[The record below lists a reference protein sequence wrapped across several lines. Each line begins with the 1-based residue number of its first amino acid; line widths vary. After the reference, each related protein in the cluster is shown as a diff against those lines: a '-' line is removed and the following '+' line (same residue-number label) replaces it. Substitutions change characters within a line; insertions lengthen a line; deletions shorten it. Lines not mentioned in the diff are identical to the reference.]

1 MSAVSAGAF
10 ANQENVAM
18 DKASKKAKAAPIR
31 VGIVGLG
38 RAGYG
43 MQSQDLANRPEKFTI
58 VAGCDIGSVQRKR
71 FAEKFPEARVYSDVA
86 KLLADPNIDLVTVA
100 TRTPTH
106 VQISV
111 DALRAGKYV
120 MCEKP
125 ISVSYKE
132 MKKLQAADRKYPG
145 RLFIRQNRRF
155 EPCFND
161 VRDIIRSGILG
172 DIYEIKLCRHHY
184 ARRDDWQTVIAE
196 GGGQLLNWGPHIVDH
211 ALQFLESPVA
221 DLRCDLRRIAAVG
234 DAEDHV
240 HLTLV
245 GENGRIV
252 DVEISGGV
260 AIPAPIYWVAGTK
273 GTLISRDEK
282 TIEMRYL
289 DPAVKPPRRRVKL
302 GLMESFGS
310 PDSLVWKTETR
321 EVRKDLSC
329 SCIWDNLF
337 DHIRFGKPFW
347 VKNEEAFEVMRILD
361 LASKAR

>member
-1 MSAVSAGAF
+1 M
-10 ANQENVAM
+10 
-18 DKASKKAKAAPIR
+18 KSKKTPTTAAPIR
-31 VGIVGLG
+31 VGVIGLG

-43 MQSQDLANRPEKFTI
+43 MQCQELAARPDKYTI
-58 VAGCDIGSVQRKR
+58 VAGCDILPVQRKR
-71 FAEKFPEARVYSDVA
+71 FTDKFPEAKVYA
-86 KLLADPNIDLVTVA
+86 KACDLIADPDVDLVTVA

-106 VQISV
+106 VAIAIE
-111 DALRAGKYV
+111 ALNAGKLV

-125 ISVSYKE
+125 IAVSNKE
-132 MKKLQAADRKYPG
+132 ALKLKAADRKYPG

-172 DIYEIKLCRHHY
+172 DIYEIRLCRHNY
-184 ARRDDWQTVIAE
+184 ARRDDWQTILAE

-221 DLRCDLRRIAAVG
+221 SVRSDLRRVAAVG

-240 HLTLV
+240 HLTIC
-245 GENGRIV
+245 GKNGRIV

-273 GTLISRDEK
+273 GTLVSRDET

-289 DPAVKPPRRRVKL
+289 DPSVKPPRRKAKT
-302 GLMESFGS
+302 GIMNSFGS
-310 PDSLVWKTETR
+310 PDTLVWKTETR
-321 EVRKDLSC
+321 QVRTDLDC
-329 SCIWDNLF
+329 TCIWDNLF
-337 DHIRFGKPFW
+337 EHLRFGKPFW
-347 VKNEEAFEVMRILD
+347 VKNDEAFEVMRVLD
-361 LASKAR
+361 LAARSRL

>member
-1 MSAVSAGAF
+1 MNKTS
-10 ANQENVAM
+10 
-18 DKASKKAKAAPIR
+18 KAAPIR
-31 VGIVGLG
+31 VGVVGLG

-43 MQSQDLANRPEKFTI
+43 MQCQELAARPEEFTI
-58 VAGCDIGSVQRKR
+58 VAGCDIASVQRKR
-71 FAEKFPEARVYSDVA
+71 FAEKFPEARVYSDAA
-86 KLLADPNIDLVTVA
+86 KLLADPDVDLVSVA

-106 VQISV
+106 VEIAV
-111 DALRAGKYV
+111 AALRAGKYV

-125 ISVSYKE
+125 IAVTYKDA
-132 MKKLQAADRKYPG
+132 KKLQSADRRCPG
-145 RLFIRQNRRF
+145 KLFIRQNRRF

-172 DIYEIKLCRHHY
+172 DIYEIRLCRHHY

-221 DLRCDLRRIAAVG
+221 SLRSDLRRVAAVG

-245 GENGRIV
+245 GRNGRIV

-273 GTLISRDEK
+273 GTLVSRDEK
-282 TIEMRYL
+282 TIELRYL
-289 DPAVKPPRRRVKL
+289 DPAAKPPRRHVKL
-302 GLMESFGS
+302 GLMGSFGS
-310 PDSLVWKTETR
+310 PDTLVWKTETR
-321 EVRKDLSC
+321 EVRKDLDC
-329 SCIWDNLF
+329 PHIWDNLF
-337 DHIRFGKPFW
+337 EHIRFGKPFW

-361 LASKAR
+361 LASKARQDIPGASDL

>member
-1 MSAVSAGAF
+1 M
-10 ANQENVAM
+10 
-18 DKASKKAKAAPIR
+18 KKTTEKKEAAPIR

-43 MQSQDLANRPEKFTI
+43 MQCKELLARPGKFTI
-58 VAGCDIGSVQRKR
+58 VAGCDIAAPRRKR
-71 FAEKFPEARVYSDVA
+71 FAEKFPEASVYSDAA
-86 KLLADPNIDLVTVA
+86 KLLADPNVDLVSVA

-106 VQISV
+106 VEIAV
-111 DALRAGKYV
+111 AALRAGKYV
-120 MCEKP
+120 LCEKP
-125 ISVSYKE
+125 IAVSFKE
-132 MKKLQAADRKYPG
+132 AKKLQAADRKYPG

-172 DIYEIKLCRHHY
+172 DICEIRLCRHNY

-221 DLRCDLRRIAAVG
+221 KLSSDLRRVAAVG

-245 GENGRIV
+245 GKNGRIV

-273 GTLISRDEK
+273 GTLISRDEQ
-282 TIEMRYL
+282 TIELRYL
-289 DPAVKPPRRRVKL
+289 DPAVKPPRRQVKH
-302 GLMESFGS
+302 GLMDSFGS
-310 PDSLVWKTETR
+310 PDQLTWKTETR
-321 EVRKDLSC
+321 EVRKDLTC
-329 SCIWDNLF
+329 DCMWDNLF
-337 DHIRFGKPFW
+337 DHLRFGKPYW
-347 VKNEEAFEVMRILD
+347 VKNEEAFEVMRVLD
-361 LASKAR
+361 AAAKAR

>member
-1 MSAVSAGAF
+1 M
-10 ANQENVAM
+10 
-18 DKASKKAKAAPIR
+18 KKTTEKKEATPIR

-43 MQSQDLANRPEKFTI
+43 MQCKELLTRPGKFTI
-58 VAGCDIGSVQRKR
+58 VAGCDIAAPRRKR
-71 FAEKFPEARVYSDVA
+71 FAEKFPEARVYSDAA
-86 KLLADPNIDLVTVA
+86 KLLADPNVDLVSIA

-106 VQISV
+106 VEIAV
-111 DALRAGKYV
+111 AALRAGKYV
-120 MCEKP
+120 LCEKP
-125 ISVSYKE
+125 IAVSFKE
-132 MKKLQAADRKYPG
+132 AKKLQAADRKYPG

-161 VRDIIRSGILG
+161 VRDIIHSGILG
-172 DIYEIKLCRHHY
+172 DICEIRLCRHNY

-221 DLRCDLRRIAAVG
+221 KLSSDIRRVAAVG

-245 GENGRIV
+245 GKNGRIV

-273 GTLISRDEK
+273 GSLISRDEQ
-282 TIEMRYL
+282 TIELRYL
-289 DPAVKPPRRRVKL
+289 DPAVKPPRRPVKR
-302 GLMESFGS
+302 GLMDSFGS
-310 PDSLVWKTETR
+310 PDQLTWKTETR
-321 EVRKDLSC
+321 EVRKDLTC
-329 SCIWDNLF
+329 DCMWDNLF
-337 DHIRFGKPFW
+337 DHLRFGKPYW
-347 VKNEEAFEVMRILD
+347 VKNEEAFEVMRVLD
-361 LASKAR
+361 AAAKAR